1 MSCRKISRRDF
12 TRRVMLGTAAA
23 LSLEDRHL
31 LAKTIEPTAAVATPV
46 KPGSQGKLPMGKIGE
61 LEVSRLIMGGNLIGG
76 FAHSRDL
83 MYVSKLLKHYFTPE
97 KIMETLQLA
106 EEHGINCV
114 NTNPEGTEIIQRY
127 QKERGG
133 KIRWMVQGHPNATD
147 NFASLKQLVDAGADT
162 IYIQGNEGD
171 KLTRDGNADLIGKA
185 IEFIKSNGLPAGIA
199 GHELRTPMFVEKAG
213 LAPDYYVKT
222 LHGTEYWST
231 RRPEQDKDIIDNY
244 GVDNYWCK
252 EPDAVVK
259 YMAGVKR
266 PWVAYKVMAAGAI
279 KPRPAFKYAFEK
291 GADFIL
297 AGIFDFQVAEDAQIA
312 REVLAQVKRDR
323 PWMA

>member
-12 TRRVMLGTAAA
+12 SRRVLLGTAAA

-31 LAKTIEPTAAVATPV
+31 LAKPTDPAAAAQPV
-46 KPGSQGKLPMGKIGE
+46 KAAPLGTLPTGKIGD
-61 LEVSRLIMGGNLIGG
+61 LEISRLIMGGNLIGG

-83 MYVSKLLKHYFTPE
+83 MYVSHLLKHYFTPE
-97 KIMETLQLA
+97 KVLETLELA
-106 EEHGINCV
+106 EQHGINCV
-114 NTNPEGTEIIQRY
+114 NTNPGGAQFIQRY
-127 QKERGG
+127 WKERGG
-133 KIRWMVQGHPNATD
+133 KIKWMVQGNPSAAD
-147 NFASLKQLVDAGADT
+147 NFASLKALVDAGADT

-171 KLTRDGNADLIGKA
+171 KLSRDGNADLIGKA
-185 IEFIKSNGLPAGIA
+185 LEFIKSNGIPGGIA
-199 GHELRTPMFVEKAG
+199 GHELRTPMFVEKNG

-222 LHGTEYWST
+222 LHSTEYWST
-231 RRPEQDKDIIDNY
+231 RRPGQDKDIIDNY
-244 GVDNYWCK
+244 NVDNYWCK
-252 EPDAVVK
+252 EPDEVIK

-279 KPRPAFKYAFEK
+279 RPKPAFKYAFEK

-297 AGIFDFQVAEDAQIA
+297 AGIFDFQIAEDAQIA
-312 REVLAQVKRDR
+312 REVLAKVNRAR

>member
-31 LAKTIEPTAAVATPV
+31 LAKPTEPAAAVQPA
-46 KPGSQGKLPMGKIGE
+46 KAGSQGTLPTGKIGDLE
-61 LEVSRLIMGGNLIGG
+61 LSRLIMGGNLIGG

-83 MYVSKLLKHYFTPE
+83 MYVSPLLKHYFTPE
-97 KIMETLQLA
+97 KVLETLALA
-106 EEHGINCV
+106 EQHGINCV
-114 NTNPEGTEIIQRY
+114 NTNPEGAHLIQRY
-127 QKERGG
+127 WKERGG
-133 KIRWMVQGHPNATD
+133 KIKWMVQGSPSSTD
-147 NFASLKQLVDAGADT
+147 NFESLKRLVDAGADT
-162 IYIQGNEGD
+162 IYIQGNSGD
-171 KLTRDGNADLIGKA
+171 RLARDGNADLIGKA
-185 IEFIKSNGLPAGIA
+185 LEFIKTNGLPAGIA

-222 LHGTEYWST
+222 LHSTDYWST
-231 RRPEQDKDIIDNY
+231 RRPGQDKDIIDNY
-244 GVDNYWCK
+244 NVDNYWCK
-252 EPDAVVK
+252 EPDEVTK

-266 PWVAYKVMAAGAI
+266 PWIAYKVMAAGAI
-279 KPRPAFKYAFEK
+279 KPRPAFKYAFEH

-297 AGIFDFQVAEDAQIA
+297 AGIFDFQVAEDTQIA
-312 REVLAQVKRDR
+312 REVLAKVNRAR

>member
-1 MSCRKISRRDF
+1 MSCRQISRRDF
-12 TRRVMLGTAAA
+12 SRRVLLGTAAA

-31 LAKTIEPTAAVATPV
+31 LAKPTEPAAAA
-46 KPGSQGKLPMGKIGE
+46 KPAKPAPLGTLPTGKIGDLE
-61 LEVSRLIMGGNLIGG
+61 LSRLIMGGNLIGG

-83 MYVSKLLKHYFTPE
+83 MYVSPLLKHYFTPE
-97 KIMETLQLA
+97 KVLETLELA
-106 EEHGINCV
+106 EQHGINCV
-114 NTNPEGTEIIQRY
+114 NTNPGGAQLIQRY
-127 QKERGG
+127 WKERGG
-133 KIRWMVQGHPNATD
+133 KIKWMVQGNPNAAD
-147 NFASLKQLVDAGADT
+147 NFASLKALVDAGADT

-171 KLTRDGNADLIGKA
+171 KLSRDGNADLLGKA
-185 IEFIKSNGLPAGIA
+185 FEFIKANGLPAGIA

-222 LHGTEYWST
+222 LHGTDYWST
-231 RRPEQDKDIIDNY
+231 RRPGQDKDIIDNY

-252 EPDAVVK
+252 DPDEVTK

-266 PWVAYKVMAAGAI
+266 PWIAYKVMAAGAI
-279 KPRPAFKYAFEK
+279 KPRAAFKYAFEH

-312 REVLAQVKRDR
+312 REVLAKVNRAR